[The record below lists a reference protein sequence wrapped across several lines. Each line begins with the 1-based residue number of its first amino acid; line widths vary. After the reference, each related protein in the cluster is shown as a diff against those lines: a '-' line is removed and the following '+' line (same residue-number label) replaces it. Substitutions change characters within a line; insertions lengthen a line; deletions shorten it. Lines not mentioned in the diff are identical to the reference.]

1 MAYHEVTY
9 LFLFLP
15 LVLIAYQIVPQKRRW
30 CVLLLAGYAFF
41 WSFSKSLVL
50 VLMATSMFTHYI
62 GLWLERVKEDGD
74 KKKQKWILFF
84 GVFVLLAVLGY
95 LKYANFF
102 VENVNGLLTA
112 VGKSGMALETK
123 KIAVP
128 IGISFYTLQA
138 IGYMADVYWGK
149 IPAERHLGKV
159 ALFLGFFPQIMEG
172 PIAMYSQTADA
183 LWSGESL
190 KSENLAQGSI
200 RILWGLFKKMIIA
213 DRLYYLV
220 TEVFD
225 HYENYSGAIVIVA
238 AVSYAVQLYM
248 EFSGCMDIVIGSGQM
263 FGVRLPENFNQP
275 FASKSAA
282 EFWRRW
288 HMTLGVWFKT

>member
-112 VGKSGMALETK
+112 VGKSGMALETE

-138 IGYMADVYWGK
+138 IGYMGGCLLGQDPGRTTSWESGTFPRLFPADHGRTHCHV
-149 IPAERHLGKV
+149 
-159 ALFLGFFPQIMEG
+159 FP
-172 PIAMYSQTADA
+172 D
-183 LWSGESL
+183 SGCTVEWR
-190 KSENLAQGSI
+190 KPEI
-200 RILWGLFKKMIIA
+200 RK
-213 DRLYYLV
+213 
-220 TEVFD
+220 
-225 HYENYSGAIVIVA
+225 SGAGI
-238 AVSYAVQLYM
+238 YPY
-248 EFSGCMDIVIGSGQM
+248 
-263 FGVRLPENFNQP
+263 P
-275 FASKSAA
+275 
-282 EFWRRW
+282 
-288 HMTLGVWFKT
+288 LGTF

>member
-102 VENVNGLLTA
+102 R
-112 VGKSGMALETK
+112 KCQWS
-123 KIAVP
+123 
-128 IGISFYTLQA
+128 
-138 IGYMADVYWGK
+138 ADG
-149 IPAERHLGKV
+149 G
-159 ALFLGFFPQIMEG
+159 G
-172 PIAMYSQTADA
+172 
-183 LWSGESL
+183 
-190 KSENLAQGSI
+190 
-200 RILWGLFKKMIIA
+200 
-213 DRLYYLV
+213 
-220 TEVFD
+220 
-225 HYENYSGAIVIVA
+225 
-238 AVSYAVQLYM
+238 
-248 EFSGCMDIVIGSGQM
+248 
-263 FGVRLPENFNQP
+263 
-275 FASKSAA
+275 
-282 EFWRRW
+282 
-288 HMTLGVWFKT
+288 